1 MGYENVRFGDLTE
14 KRKNSVREVIAE
26 MWADGYRTDEISKK
40 VKISKGSVATVV
52 GNFERTVRKPKA
64 KKVVRVK

>member
-14 KRKNSVREVIAE
+14 KRKTTVRETIAQ
-26 MWADGYRTDEISKK
+26 MWADGYRTDEIAKK
-40 VKISKGSVATVV
+40 VKISRGSVATAV

-64 KKVVRVK
+64 KKSVRVK